1 MASISLNSAQ
11 QNSASISYDGGTGW
25 TIPSNGTES
34 AVDWGSWGAGELEQ
48 ERTGKT
54 TQISYTDADGCTTT
68 WKWTFTG
75 CTGSADQKSGTT
87 TVTGLVAGKSNSITA
102 TLSVTR
108 SSKIIT
114 RTYKQKHTRTK
125 KEDGTYTSW
134 VEGSK
139 TLVSTTKAD
148 GVGTNLG
155 SQTSNTLIIYTKP
168 TEFTWTISSS
178 GYIVDY
184 ISATKWNELCDQVG
198 KYLSYKN
205 KSNQYSAANGAK
217 VSSGAWISAAIYNQ
231 LANLLNKSTVVAG
244 QTLITAAHFTTLRD
258 AVNAS

>member
-11 QNSASISYDGGTGW
+11 QNSASINYNGGTGW
-25 TIPSNGTES
+25 IIPSNGAES
-34 AVDWGSWGAGELEQ
+34 SVDWGNWGPGELEQ

-54 TQISYTDADGCTTT
+54 TQVSYAEADGCFTT

-75 CTGSADQKSGTT
+75 CTGSANQKSGTT
-87 TVTGLVAGKSNSITA
+87 TVTGLTAGRANSITG
-102 TLSVTR
+102 TLSAKR

-114 RTYKQKHTRTK
+114 RTYKQKQTRIK
-125 KEDGTYTSW
+125 NEDGSYTSW
-134 VEGSK
+134 VLSGK
-139 TLVSTTKAD
+139 TLVSTIKTN
-148 GVGTNLG
+148 GTGTDLG

-168 TEFTWTISSS
+168 NTFTWDIPSS
-178 GYIVDY
+178 GYIIDY

-205 KSNQYSAANGAK
+205 KSNQYSVANGAK
-217 VSSGAWISAAIYNQ
+217 VNPKDWISAAIYNQ
-231 LANLLNKSTVVAG
+231 VANLLGKSTVTAN